1 MHEDDDDNDSSEV
14 RRLTAFFE
22 PEYPELPENELYVAG
37 FKDQDGDRWG
47 VVPLPRSMV
56 DREVFLTNWFQ
67 PQIQADG
74 MVRIWPMDVSEEV
87 FKEMQETRNSLV
99 IPLDTL
105 IAERLDMNMDM
116 PDYDEDG
123 VLAAYVRQLGVRHL
137 QLGPLAGQ
145 NRPVLAPLKL
155 EGFASRKHQRD

>member
-1 MHEDDDDNDSSEV
+1 MHEDEDDNDASKV

-67 PQIQADG
+67 P
-74 MVRIWPMDVSEEV
+74 
-87 FKEMQETRNSLV
+87 
-99 IPLDTL
+99 L
-105 IAERLDMNMDM
+105 I
-116 PDYDEDG
+116 
-123 VLAAYVRQLGVRHL
+123 
-137 QLGPLAGQ
+137 
-145 NRPVLAPLKL
+145 
-155 EGFASRKHQRD
+155 

>member
-67 PQIQADG
+67 P
-74 MVRIWPMDVSEEV
+74 
-87 FKEMQETRNSLV
+87 
-99 IPLDTL
+99 L
-105 IAERLDMNMDM
+105 I
-116 PDYDEDG
+116 
-123 VLAAYVRQLGVRHL
+123 
-137 QLGPLAGQ
+137 
-145 NRPVLAPLKL
+145 
-155 EGFASRKHQRD
+155 